1 MVRSVLDWNSP
12 VQYIKGVGPSK
23 AAHLSK
29 LGITTAGQLLEYFP
43 ARYED
48 RSTLKLIRQLVIG
61 QYETFQAHV
70 LTITTKKSAR
80 GLSIL
85 TVIVGDDTG
94 TIELV
99 WFNQDFLK
107 RKFKIGLAVVVYG
120 KVERQY
126 NLKVANPEIE
136 IVSDSDVFQGRILP
150 VYRLSDSV
158 SQNVLRTLTEQVF
171 ASDMMIEEVLPAAV
185 LTSAGLM
192 GRSEAFQQVH
202 FPTTQTQLQ
211 QAIIR
216 LKFEEL
222 FLLQCLLLLTKLH
235 NKRPFVGVK
244 HGRDEGLSR
253 QALASLAFNL
263 TKDQQLAL
271 QDIKADMEDSQP
283 MQRLLQGDVGS
294 GKTVVA
300 ALALVK
306 TVENGYQGALMA
318 PTEILADQ
326 HYHAL
331 SKLLSPLG
339 IKIGLLTGS
348 KTKKQKNEVCKLL
361 KTGLLDIII
370 GTHALIQEGVEFGQL
385 GLVVTDEQHRF
396 GVSQR
401 ARLQEKG
408 LEPDVLVMT
417 ATPIPRTLA
426 LTVYGDLDIS
436 LIRQLPPGR
445 KPIRTFLRNRDKR
458 FAIYQFVIREIHQ
471 GRQAYVV
478 CPLVEESDKIDT
490 QAAVQLFE
498 ELQAGYLQGLS
509 CGLIH
514 GKMKATEKA
523 AVMKAFYDNKIVL
536 LVATTVIEVGVNVP
550 NATVMVIEGAER
562 FGLSQLHQLRGR
574 IGRGSEQSYCV
585 LISDNKQPE
594 TVERLSVMTETNDGF
609 VVAEKDLLLRGPG
622 QFFGTRQSGLPDLKI
637 ANIVTDVGIL
647 IEARAAAQQLITEKN
662 YQEQLGKVLTDRF
675 GANFLIFH
683 N

>member
-1 MVRSVLDWNSP
+1 MLKWSSP
-12 VQYIKGVGPSK
+12 VQYLKGVGPSK

-29 LGITTAGQLLEYFP
+29 LGLATVGQLLECFP

-48 RSTLKLIRQLVIG
+48 RSTLKSIGQLVIG

-70 LTITTKKSAR
+70 LAVTAKRSQR

-85 TVIVGDDTG
+85 TVLVGDETG

-107 RKFKIGLAVVVYG
+107 KKFKIGLAVVVYG

-126 NLKVANPEIE
+126 SLKVANPETE
-136 IVSDSDVFQGRILP
+136 IVSDADVFQGRILP
-150 VYRLSDSV
+150 VYRLSESV
-158 SQNVLRTLTEQVF
+158 SQNMLRTLTAQIL
-171 ASDMMIEEVLPAAV
+171 ASDILIEEVLPATV
-185 LTSAGLM
+185 LTTNGLM

-202 FPTTQTQLQ
+202 YPTTQEQLQ

-222 FLLQCLLLLTKLH
+222 FLLQCVLLLIKSH
-235 NKRPFVGVK
+235 KKRPFFGVK
-244 HGRDEGLSR
+244 HGIDGELSR
-253 QALASLAFNL
+253 KALVGLTFTL

-271 QDIKADMEDSQP
+271 QDIKADMEDNQP

-294 GKTVVA
+294 GKTAVA

-306 TVENGYQGALMA
+306 TVESGYQGALMA

-331 SKLLSPLG
+331 SKLFSPLG

-348 KTKKQKNEVCKLL
+348 KTKQQKAEVCRLL
-361 KTGLLDIII
+361 LAGLLDIII
-370 GTHALIQEGVEFGQL
+370 GTHALIQEGVKFAQL

-401 ARLQEKG
+401 GKLQDKG
-408 LEPDVLVMT
+408 REPDVLVMT

-426 LTVYGDLDIS
+426 LTVYGDLDVS
-436 LIRQLPPGR
+436 LIRHLPPGR
-445 KPIRTFLRNRDKR
+445 KPIRTFLRSREKR
-458 FAIYQFVIREIHQ
+458 SAIYQFVIKEIHQ

-478 CPLVEESDKIDT
+478 CPLVEESEKIDT

-498 ELQAGYLQGLS
+498 ELQGGYLQGVP

-514 GKMKATEKA
+514 GKMKASEKE
-523 AVMKAFYDNKIVL
+523 AVMKAFYDNEIAL

-550 NATVMVIEGAER
+550 NATIMLVEGAER

-574 IGRGSEQSYCV
+574 IGRGSHQSYCV
-585 LISDNKQPE
+585 LISDSKQPE
-594 TVERLSVMTETNDGF
+594 TLERLSVMTETNDGF

-622 QFFGTRQSGLPDLKI
+622 QFFGTRQHGLPDLKI
-637 ANIVTDVGIL
+637 ANIVTDVAIL
-647 IEARAAAQQLITEKN
+647 LKARAAAQQLIIHEACSA
-662 YQEQLGKVLTDRF
+662 ELSKVLTARF
-675 GANFLIFH
+675 GEDFFILH

>member
-1 MVRSVLDWNSP
+1 MLEWNSP

-29 LGITTAGQLLEYFP
+29 LGLTTIGQLLEYFP
-43 ARYED
+43 VRYED
-48 RSTLKLIRQLVIG
+48 RSTLKSIRQLVIG

-70 LTITTKKSAR
+70 LTVTTKRSQR

-85 TVIVGDDTG
+85 TVMVGDGTG

-107 RKFKIGLAVVVYG
+107 KKFKIGLAVVVYG

-126 NLKVANPEIE
+126 SLKVANPEIE
-136 IVSDSDVFQGRILP
+136 IVSDTDVFQGRILP
-150 VYRLSDSV
+150 VYRLSENV
-158 SQNVLRTLTEQVF
+158 SQNRMRSLTEQIF
-171 ASDMMIEEVLPAAV
+171 ASDIMIEEVLPDAV
-185 LTSAGLM
+185 LKTNGLM
-192 GRSEAFQQVH
+192 GRSEAFHHVH
-202 FPTTQTQLQ
+202 YPITQDQLQ

-222 FLLQCLLLLTKLH
+222 FLLQCVLLLIKSH
-235 NKRPFVGVK
+235 NKRPFFGVK
-244 HGRDEGLSR
+244 HGIDGELSR
-253 QALASLAFNL
+253 QAFACLAFAL

-271 QDIKADMEDSQP
+271 RDIKADMEDNQP

-306 TVENGYQGALMA
+306 TVESGYQGALMA

-326 HYHAL
+326 HYHTL
-331 SKLLSPLG
+331 SKLFSPLG
-339 IKIGLLTGS
+339 IKIGLLTGG
-348 KTKKQKNEVCKLL
+348 KTKQQKAEVCRLL

-370 GTHALIQEGVEFGQL
+370 GTHALIQEGVEFAQL

-401 ARLQEKG
+401 AKLQEKG
-408 LEPDVLVMT
+408 LEPDVLIMT

-426 LTVYGDLDIS
+426 LTVYGDLDVS
-436 LIRQLPPGR
+436 LIRHLPPGR
-445 KPIRTFLRNRDKR
+445 QPIRTFLRNTEKR
-458 FAIYQFVIREIHQ
+458 SAIYQFVIKEIQQ

-498 ELQAGYLQGLS
+498 DLRGGYLKGLS

-514 GKMKATEKA
+514 GKMKASEKE
-523 AVMKAFYDNKIVL
+523 AVMKAFYENKIAL

-550 NATVMVIEGAER
+550 NATVMLVEGAER

-574 IGRGSEQSYCV
+574 IGRGSHQSYCV
-585 LISDNKQPE
+585 LISDSKQQE
-594 TVERLSVMTETNDGF
+594 TLERLSVMTETNDGF

-622 QFFGTRQSGLPDLKI
+622 QFFGTRQHGLPDFKI
-637 ANIVTDVGIL
+637 ANIVTDVAIL
-647 IEARAAAQQLITEKN
+647 LKARLAAQQMIIQKDYSERLD
-662 YQEQLGKVLTDRF
+662 KVLTDRF
-675 GANFLIFH
+675 GANFLLLH

>member
-1 MVRSVLDWNSP
+1 MLDWNSP

-29 LGITTAGQLLEYFP
+29 LGLTTAGQLLECFP
-43 ARYED
+43 VRYED
-48 RSTLKLIRQLVIG
+48 RSTLKSIRQLVTG

-70 LTITTKKSAR
+70 LAVNTKHSAR

-85 TVIVGDDTG
+85 TVTVGDGTG

-99 WFNQDFLK
+99 WFNQGFLK
-107 RKFKIGLAVVVYG
+107 KKFIIGLSVVVYG
-120 KVERQY
+120 KVESQY
-126 NLKVANPEIE
+126 TLKVTNPEIE
-136 IVSDSDVFQGRILP
+136 IVSDSEIVQGRILP
-150 VYRLSDSV
+150 VYRLNENI
-158 SQNVLRTLTEQVF
+158 SQNMFRNLTEQIL
-171 ASDMMIEEVLPAAV
+171 ASDIKMGEVLPDSVRIA
-185 LTSAGLM
+185 AGLM
-192 GRSEAFQQVH
+192 GRSEAFHNVH
-202 FPTTQTQLQ
+202 YPTSRSQLE

-222 FLLQCLLLLTKLH
+222 FLLQCVLLLKKAH
-235 NKRPFVGVK
+235 NKRPFCGIK
-244 HGRDEGLSR
+244 HGLDGELSR
-253 QALASLAFNL
+253 QALTCLAFTL

-271 QDIKADMEDSQP
+271 RDIKADMEDNQP

-294 GKTVVA
+294 GKTVIA

-306 TVENGYQGALMA
+306 TVENGFQGAFMA

-326 HYHAL
+326 HYHTL

-348 KTKKQKNEVCKLL
+348 KTKKQKLEVYQLL
-361 KTGLLDIII
+361 KTNSLDIII
-370 GTHALIQEGVEFGQL
+370 GTHALIQEGVEFAQL

-396 GVSQR
+396 GVNQR
-401 ARLQEKG
+401 AKLQEKG

-426 LTVYGDLDIS
+426 LTVYGDLDVS
-436 LIRQLPPGR
+436 LIRHLPPGR
-445 KPIRTFLRNRDKR
+445 KAIRTFLRSTEKR
-458 FAIYQFVIREIHQ
+458 SAIYQFVIKEIQQ

-490 QAAVQLFE
+490 QAAVQLFAD
-498 ELQAGYLQGLS
+498 LRNDYLQDVS

-514 GKMKATEKA
+514 GKMKAAEKE
-523 AVMKAFYDNKIVL
+523 AVMKAFYENKINL

-574 IGRGSEQSYCV
+574 IGRGSHQSYCV
-585 LISDNKQPE
+585 LISDSKQPE
-594 TVERLSVMTETNDGF
+594 TVERLSVMTESNDGF

-622 QFFGTRQSGLPDLKI
+622 QFFGTRQHGLPDLKI
-637 ANIVTDVGIL
+637 ANIVTDVAIL
-647 IEARAAAQQLITEKN
+647 LQARSAAQQMIIKKDYTDYKEK
-662 YQEQLGKVLTDRF
+662 LDKVLIERF
-675 GANFLIFH
+675 GEEFLILH